1 MGKMPDGVLMV
12 KSLEAILPVSSS
24 LSCFDL
30 KN

>member
-12 KSLEAILPVSSS
+12 KSLDAILTVRSS

-30 KN
+30 TS